1 MEETSLLNPQPIGVG
16 YFGDIYD
23 QFRGKP
29 KEAFE
34 FLIAKQCGDLLGVFH
49 DDEIGDI
56 DLIWGSIAG
65 NKGLDHILFKHVGEG
80 KDFLSVDEVR
90 IVMETVIKSG
100 KKTKNRW
107 DKVTFE
113 DNGYRVVVSKNVRD
127 NRGKIIIENKN
138 WVVTSF
144 DNNNPKAKK
153 HLISP

>member
-1 MEETSLLNPQPIGVG
+1 
-16 YFGDIYD
+16 
-23 QFRGKP
+23 
-29 KEAFE
+29 
-34 FLIAKQCGDLLGVFH
+34 
-49 DDEIGDI
+49 
-56 DLIWGSIAG
+56 
-65 NKGLDHILFKHVGEG
+65 
-80 KDFLSVDEVR
+80 
-90 IVMETVIKSG
+90 METVIKSG